1 VFSIHVLPALSNV
14 NVVIAAT
21 RDDVFLP
28 AGQVVR
34 HGLGRGALAPLD
46 ERVVDR
52 IVGERRVP
60 ACVLLAQK
68 TVVGIVS
75 PGENG
80 SIFDPPNS
88 VIDRIV
94 GVDERCD
101 GVRSYILNL
110 GCETIFGVER
120 VFSDRADAQLKGGQ
134 AAVRIVAK
142 GVNPICRLVRLVLPV
157 E

>member
-1 VFSIHVLPALSNV
+1 
-14 NVVIAAT
+14 
-21 RDDVFLP
+21 
-28 AGQVVR
+28 
-34 HGLGRGALAPLD
+34 LGRGALAPLD

-88 VIDRIV
+88 VVNGIV
-94 GVDERCD
+94 RVDERRD
-101 GVRSYILNL
+101 RVRPQVLNL
-110 GCETIFGVER
+110 SGQAVIGVER
-120 VFSDRADAQLKGGQ
+120 VFS
-134 AAVRIVAK
+134 
-142 GVNPICRLVRLVLPV
+142 N
-157 E
+157 

>member
-88 VIDRIV
+88 VVNGIV
-94 GVDERCD
+94 RVDERRD
-101 GVRSYILNL
+101 RVRPQVLNL
-110 GCETIFGVER
+110 SGQAVIGVER
-120 VFSDRADAQLKGGQ
+120 VFS
-134 AAVRIVAK
+134 
-142 GVNPICRLVRLVLPV
+142 N
-157 E
+157 